1 MYEFDF
7 DPYLPFEQPWKSKT
21 TDLELLTP
29 MGLYLVCFYP
39 ELQVRHQIMNLE
51 CQPKKLEKYLAP
63 ITVPK
68 EIGISKKVEMMT
80 WVQEYAFSYHNPI
93 MREALLESQGPIVYY
108 TRSDPFWGVMATFH
122 KDGRITSKGGDNRL
136 GIIIQSIRD
145 RLVKESRDG
154 TNK

>member
-1 MYEFDF
+1 MYEFTY
-7 DPYLPFEQPWKSKT
+7 DPHFMFQTPWKSKSS
-21 TDLELLTP
+21 DLTAYTP
-29 MGLYLVCFYP
+29 HGLYLICLYP
-39 ELQVRHQIMNLE
+39 ELQVRHEIMKFE
-51 CQPKKLEKYLAP
+51 DQPKKLLKYLDS
-63 ITVPK
+63 ITSTREV
-68 EIGISKKVEMMT
+68 GIAKKVEMMT

-93 MREALLESQGPIVYY
+93 MRETLLESQGPIVYY